1 MRNILN
7 VLNENGT
14 YMTVKY
20 YGLNDL
26 ATPNDLKN
34 IIDNRILICDY
45 YMDKDFTKD
54 LTLNDFI
61 DYLVL
66 KKIIEIQEI
75 IPYIKNKE
83 NQESFQNLILKL
95 EGKYKEFSVGNIIK
109 FININIK
116 TIFMKEREIY
126 DIKNVTL
133 DLCIKYQGGISED
146 VFLYLI
152 DNYSYLIFDNYDKL
166 QKTLENQTTLF
177 EKLFSKDIVE
187 NAINYRLSKIGDI
200 IASVYNRKK
209 ENLYDYLDI
218 AVNTIINY
226 GESIMNKLSI
236 DNIMEHQNT
245 IYEIYNILKR
255 INHIKGNQF
264 EGYVEVSEEIMDKY
278 LKEKGKVITYEI
290 PVVDIIKMLK
300 SDMPWEFKPLS
311 LTHSY
316 DKECDI
322 MKSNLNFP
330 PKEETSF
337 LDLVS
342 SNIDSDDYFTFSHQ
356 QNLNVYITVGT
367 AAIFSIMNDKK
378 LFVESLIWYIGY
390 LEFICQELRYGKK
403 DIIFDMKLLY
413 NMLDNIFSNIGEL
426 DDERMQSLCYGPSMY
441 ICAFTE
447 NILRVTYKY
456 IKQDEE
462 YVPSSIGTIGQYLS
476 IENEVIKEILGEYQV
491 KHLLFYF
498 GKTQETKIGYNYRNK
513 LAHWNEIQKKELS
526 PQLVCKLFFLMI
538 NVINSIFY
546 YFYEKRRENF

>member
-200 IASVYNRKK
+200 IGKK
-209 ENLYDYLDI
+209 EGRRVYGCRVI
-218 AVNTIINY
+218 A
-226 GESIMNKLSI
+226 
-236 DNIMEHQNT
+236 
-245 IYEIYNILKR
+245 
-255 INHIKGNQF
+255 
-264 EGYVEVSEEIMDKY
+264 
-278 LKEKGKVITYEI
+278 
-290 PVVDIIKMLK
+290 
-300 SDMPWEFKPLS
+300 
-311 LTHSY
+311 
-316 DKECDI
+316 
-322 MKSNLNFP
+322 
-330 PKEETSF
+330 SF
-337 LDLVS
+337 T
-342 SNIDSDDYFTFSHQ
+342 N
-356 QNLNVYITVGT
+356 
-367 AAIFSIMNDKK
+367 
-378 LFVESLIWYIGY
+378 
-390 LEFICQELRYGKK
+390 
-403 DIIFDMKLLY
+403 
-413 NMLDNIFSNIGEL
+413 
-426 DDERMQSLCYGPSMY
+426 
-441 ICAFTE
+441 
-447 NILRVTYKY
+447 
-456 IKQDEE
+456 
-462 YVPSSIGTIGQYLS
+462 
-476 IENEVIKEILGEYQV
+476 
-491 KHLLFYF
+491 
-498 GKTQETKIGYNYRNK
+498 RNK
-513 LAHWNEIQKKELS
+513 
-526 PQLVCKLFFLMI
+526 
-538 NVINSIFY
+538 
-546 YFYEKRRENF
+546 RRNRAC